1 MNQLLS
7 AFALLGCASCASVSS
22 PIAGA
27 ARVDHLIEK
36 DEQHFAK
43 LWQVTSGGQN
53 AEGYWNF
60 AGNRL
65 SFQWTQDDP
74 SKGATWNCDRIFVT
88 DPAGGPP
95 QQVSDGR
102 GVTTCAYFLASEE
115 VLYASTSQWH
125 ADCPPPPDRSRGY
138 TWGIHPEYDIYVKD
152 LATSSQRK
160 LTDEWGYDAEATVSP
175 LGDRIVFTST
185 RSGDLELWSCALDGS
200 DLRQLTHEVG
210 YDGGAYFSH
219 DGKHLV
225 WRRTQ
230 FVPEKRVAQE
240 ADYRELLS
248 QWLVR
253 PTSLELYVANADGSG
268 KRQVTSLGGANWAP
282 FFFVDD
288 RRIIFA
294 SNHLEPRSDKFDLFA
309 IDVDGKNLERITTCA
324 EFDSFPMFSPDG
336 RFLVFASNRG
346 GSVDHETNLFVAEWK

>member
-1 MNQLLS
+1 MNQLL
-7 AFALLGCASCASVSS
+7 FVLALLGFTSCASLPC

-27 ARVDHLIEK
+27 TRADALIEK
-36 DEQHFAK
+36 DEKHFAR

-65 SFQWTQDDP
+65 SFQYTNDDP
-74 SKGATWNCDRIFVT
+74 RHGATWKCDRIFVT
-88 DPAGGPP
+88 DPAGGRPV
-95 QQVSDGR
+95 QVSDGK
-102 GVTTCAYFLASEE
+102 GVTTCAYFLPSEE
-115 VLYASTSQWH
+115 VLFASTSQWH
-125 ADCPPPPDRSRGY
+125 DGCPPPPDRSKGY
-138 TWGIHPEYDIYVKD
+138 TWSIHPEYDIYVKD
-152 LATSSQRK
+152 LASAAQRK

-185 RSGDLELWSCALDGS
+185 RSGDLELWTCDLHGG
-200 DLRQLTHEVG
+200 DLRQVTHEVG

-219 DGKHLV
+219 DGKSLV

-230 FVPEKRVAQE
+230 FAQEKRVAQE
-240 ADYRELLS
+240 ADYRELLGH
-248 QWLVR
+248 WLVR
-253 PTSLELYVANADGSG
+253 PTSLELYVASADGSG
-268 KRQVTSLGGANWAP
+268 KRQVTNLGGANWAP
-282 FFFVDD
+282 YFFVGD

-324 EFDSFPMFSPDG
+324 AFDSFPMFSPDG

-346 GSVDHETNLFVAEWK
+346 GSVAHETNLFVAEWK